1 MKNWMDLHGSAG
13 LTRALCRITKPAGS
27 ILPAPRDTTL
37 FVTVVALEQVRALIS
52 NTAKFDE
59 PCILTLVSP
68 KLKLMTLMCPKLTL
82 KVDWPLM
89 STLCSTRI
97 LPNMSEYFRKFPNQ
111 SQGC

>member
-27 ILPAPRDTTL
+27 ILPALRDTTL
-37 FVTVVALEQVRALIS
+37 FGTLLALEQVRALMS

-68 KLKLMTLMCPKLTL
+68 KLKLMTLMCPKLTF

-89 STLCSTRI
+89 SKHVQPQHATV
-97 LPNMSEYFRKFPNQ
+97 PGFRSCTWGF
-111 SQGC
+111 